1 MRLVKIVATVGP
13 RTNSKAGIG
22 NLVDAGVNV
31 FRLNGSHS
39 DLEWHKNAVEVIRSV
54 TLESPILLDIPG
66 SKIRTRD
73 LGGGTRLSVG
83 QSVVFGLREPR
94 FEWVTPTTMSAIPTD
109 IEKGHTIYADDGT
122 LEFRVTDVSSEE
134 ITCESLTEGL
144 LKTAKGINFPN
155 SKISD
160 GELSRRDKVLLSF
173 AASNQID
180 FVGISFVH
188 SASQIARVREL
199 LGEASTSVLAKI
211 EDKTGFDNREEVIS
225 AADAIMIDRGDLA
238 AETGKFEVAV
248 RQSVIVRECVRLSK
262 PVIVATEMLH
272 SMLTL
277 PYPTKSEISDIT
289 NAVLQGASATMLSG
303 ETAVGDF
310 PFEAVTTMSETIL
323 ATERSLAPLKESVK
337 AFPNAILDAAA
348 TLIAASGVEK
358 CLVFTR
364 TGYAA
369 RKMSSSLPGVEIL
382 AISDEK
388 NAARALNLL
397 RGVRGIVSS
406 QPFRRDSADFINV
419 EVHRLLKEGILT
431 EGERLL
437 VTGLIFPKS
446 GDRQNFLFLT
456 EASSRTG
463 GST

>member
-1 MRLVKIVATVGP
+1 MRLVKIVATIGP
-13 RTNSKAGIG
+13 RTNSKQGISD
-22 NLVDAGVNV
+22 LVDAGVDV

-54 TLESPILLDIPG
+54 TLECPILLDIPG

-73 LGGGTRLSVG
+73 LGDGVELSVG
-83 QSVVFGLREPR
+83 QSVTFGLRER
-94 FEWVTPTTMSAIPTD
+94 GLEGVIPTTMIVIPID
-109 IEKGHTIYADDGT
+109 IEKGQRIYADDGT
-122 LEFRVTDVSSEE
+122 LEFIVTEVSSEE
-134 ITCESLTEGL
+134 ITCESLTKGV
-144 LKTAKGINFPN
+144 LKTAKGINFPS

-160 GELSRRDKVLLSF
+160 GELTERDKVLLSF
-173 AASNQID
+173 AASHQLD

-188 SASQIARVREL
+188 SASQIARVRDF
-199 LGEASTSVLAKI
+199 LGDAPTSILAKI
-211 EDKTGFDNREEVIS
+211 EDQTGFDNREEVIS

-238 AETGKFEVAV
+238 TETGKFEVGV
-248 RQSVIVRECVRLSK
+248 RQSVIVKECVGLSK

-272 SMLTL
+272 SMIAL

-289 NAVLQGASATMLSG
+289 NAVVQGASATMLSG
-303 ETAVGDF
+303 ETAVGNF
-310 PFEAVTTMSETIL
+310 PVEAVTTMSETIL
-323 ATERSLAPLKESVK
+323 ATERSLAPPLGSNET
-337 AFPNAILDAAA
+337 FPNAILDAAA
-348 TLIAASGVEK
+348 ALVATSGVEK

-369 RKMSSSLPGVEIL
+369 RKMSSALPGVQIL

-406 QPFRRDSADFINV
+406 QPLRRDTADFITL
-419 EVHRLLKEGILT
+419 EVKRLIKEGILA

-437 VTGLIFPKS
+437 VTGLIFSKP

-456 EASSRTG
+456 EASSG
-463 GST
+463 AN